1 MVRIRQTLAGNPERV
16 SMLRILLNL
25 AWNPERESML
35 SILFGNL
42 ASNPERRT
50 CSEISKSG
58 MENPSDGACTVHLK
72 LGVKP
77 REGKHA

>member
-1 MVRIRQTLAGNPERV
+1 MPNAGRKPGAGVCAQDIVKSGMESR
-16 SMLRILLNL
+16 
-25 AWNPERESML
+25 EESML

-42 ASNPERRT
+42 ASNLERRT

-58 MENPSDGACTVHLK
+58 MENPSDGACTLHLK